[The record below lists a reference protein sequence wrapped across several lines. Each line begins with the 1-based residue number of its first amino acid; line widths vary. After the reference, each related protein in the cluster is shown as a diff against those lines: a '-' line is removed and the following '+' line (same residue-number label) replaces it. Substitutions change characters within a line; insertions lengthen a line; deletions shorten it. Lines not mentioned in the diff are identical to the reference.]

1 MYKNYDMDVN
11 YYVPALVLSRLC
23 TLHRTHRARTSEPLS
38 RQNETRRES
47 DTLTAATHV
56 AAGHR
61 CIGNLPGIHM
71 FSKIRETS
79 HEKTES
85 GDTRP

>member
-47 DTLTAATHV
+47 DTALSRQNETY
-56 AAGHR
+56 R
-61 CIGNLPGIHM
+61 CYSCSSWAYMYWKSSWNSYVFENSGNEP
-71 FSKIRETS
+71 REN
-79 HEKTES
+79 
-85 GDTRP
+85 